1 MFLTVVTLTYWD
13 LFLSIL
19 AILVALIGS
28 VGSIIFFGIR
38 RTDFVTKQLHQRL
51 TTLEVSDKLNTQR
64 IAQLKVQKS
73 KYTEDFLR
81 LEAKLDI
88 LISFYQARFVNQLS
102 HEAHEQKE

>member
-1 MFLTVVTLTYWD
+1 MFLTVVTLSYWD
-13 LFLSIL
+13 ILLSVV

-51 TTLEVSDKLNTQR
+51 THLEVSDKLNTQR
-64 IAQLKVQKS
+64 IAQLKLQKN

-88 LISFYQARFVNQLS
+88 LISFYQARFVT
-102 HEAHEQKE
+102 HFEPPHEQEK